1 MGNEERARL
10 REAVGWVRNALRDHD
25 LFRASVRL
33 DELEALL
40 VESPP
45 IDTPIAEQLSSAA
58 PASEGNEVA

>member
-10 REAVGWVRNALRDHD
+10 RDAVGWVRNALKDHD

-40 VESPP
+40 ADPEPAK
-45 IDTPIAEQLSSAA
+45 AEPVL
-58 PASEGNEVA
+58 EGDEA